1 MTSPPPTQTTW
12 PHGAELGKELRRAL
26 PRSVHADWTPAPDR
40 PDPVKLLADED
51 SRLREL
57 LPLRNAR
64 MAVSPFAYLRGSAAM
79 MAADLA
85 HTPDA
90 GVRVQACGDAHIS
103 NFGIFATPERN
114 IVFDLND
121 FDETL
126 PAPFEWDVKRLAAS
140 VEVVLRGSVVPRKVR
155 AAVVADVV
163 GTYRTKLEEFAT
175 WRTLDIW
182 YARINVADLVEVMPK
197 SARAAMLRDV
207 DKARRKNHLGALNK
221 LTAVV
226 DGHRRFLADPPI
238 LVPLQ
243 DTGHDMDEVR
253 DAIDSYRL
261 SLSEE
266 HRALFE
272 KFTIV
277 DVARK
282 VVGVG
287 SVGTRCWVGLLEGP
301 SHPAGDPLFL
311 QVKEAGPSVLEAYLG
326 RSATGHAGQRVVA
339 GQRMIQTASDIFLG
353 YATAKNT
360 GRQYY
365 VRQLWDV
372 KGSSDPS
379 RMDLATITRYAGLCA
394 WVLARAHARTG
405 DAAAISG
412 YLGKGQAFDKAIAEF
427 AGRYADQ
434 NALDHAAVVQA
445 IADGVLPAA

>member
-1 MTSPPPTQTTW
+1 MLPTGESSP
-12 PHGAELGKELRRAL
+12 ARADLGRQLRQAV
-26 PRSVHADWTPAPDR
+26 PRSAHADWMPAPDR
-40 PDPVKLLADED
+40 PDPVERLAEVDA
-51 SRLREL
+51 RLPEL
-57 LPLRNAR
+57 LPLRNSR

-85 HTPDA
+85 QTPNA
-90 GVRVQACGDAHIS
+90 GVRVQACGDAHLS

-114 IVFDLND
+114 VVFDLND

-126 PAPFEWDVKRLAAS
+126 PAPFEWDLKRLAAS
-140 VEVVLRGSVVPRKVR
+140 IEVVLRGR
-155 AAVVADVV
+155 APSKIRTAVVEGAVE
-163 GTYRTKLEEFAT
+163 TYRHKVAEFAT
-175 WRTLDIW
+175 WRALDIW
-182 YARINVADLVEVMPK
+182 YARISVADLVEIMPK
-197 SARAAMLRDV
+197 SARASMLRDV

-226 DGHRRFLADPPI
+226 DGHRRFLEDPPI
-238 LVPLQ
+238 LVPLR
-243 DTGHDMDEVR
+243 DTGHDMDEVMA
-253 DAIDSYRL
+253 AIDSYRL

-266 HRALFE
+266 HRVLFE

-301 SHPAGDPLFL
+301 AHPAGDPLFL

-326 RSATGHAGQRVVA
+326 RAATGHAGQRVVA

-353 YATAKNT
+353 FATAKET

-379 RMDLATITRYAGLCA
+379 RMDLATLTRYADLCA
-394 WVLARAHARTG
+394 WVLARAHSRTG
-405 DAAAISG
+405 DAARIAG
-412 YLGKGQAFDKAIAEF
+412 YLGRGRSFDRAIAEF
-427 AGRYADQ
+427 ARRYAIQ
-434 NALDHAAVVQA
+434 NELDHAAVAQA
-445 IADGVLPAA
+445 IAEGRLPSL